1 MEASSH
7 PVTRADLE
15 EFTALL
21 RADIERSA
29 QTLRSEI
36 EQSAQTL
43 RSEIEQSA
51 QALRKDISH
60 VDKSV
65 AGIAGELRVFKWA
78 VSLALAAIVGGL
90 GMLYQG
96 VTDLRTEM
104 YSGDNA
110 LREEIADLGE
120 RTARLGEGQRQIQE
134 RLTDLDERTFRL
146 DERTVRLEEGQR
158 HIQQRLT
165 ELIDLANARASAPAA
180 DGASSSPS

>member
-15 EFTALL
+15 EFAALL

-29 QTLRSEI
+29 QTLRAEI
-36 EQSAQTL
+36 EQSAKTL
-43 RSEIEQSA
+43 RAEIEQSA
-51 QALRKDISH
+51 KTLGADIGH

-65 AGIAGELRVFKWA
+65 AGIAGELRILKWA

-104 YSGDNA
+104 YRGDNA

-120 RTARLGEGQRQIQE
+120 RTARL
-134 RLTDLDERTFRL
+134 
-146 DERTVRLEEGQR
+146 EEGQR
-158 HIQQRLT
+158 HTHERLRNLT
-165 ELIDLANARASAPAA
+165 DLTRARVRPP
-180 DGASSSPS
+180 GAG